1 MMGQGLSNRDG
12 VTSAVHVKLPHAFAS
27 KVRSIVTL
35 SPEEEYVQSG
45 IEQLHVVHWQ
55 TSSGCVFLVT
65 SHCRTK
71 GGQDHEGAAGGA
83 AAPRQ
88 SA

>member
-1 MMGQGLSNRDG
+1 MGKGKSNCDG
-12 VTSAVHVKLPHAFAS
+12 VTSAVHINSPHAFAS

-35 SPEEEYVQSG
+35 SPEEGYVQSG
-45 IEQLHVVHWQ
+45 IEQLHAVHWQ

-65 SHCRTK
+65 SHCRTE
-71 GGQDHEGAAGGA
+71 GDHHGGAAGGA